1 MCLFF
6 SFIPTTVFVTIG
18 YFVLFSSQKA
28 EGRIQ
33 KFGHNLAIWIFFIAL
48 FFPICGAYVTINDL
62 CPFENKNLRIE
73 VELEQ

>member
-1 MCLFF
+1 MCFFF
-6 SFIPTTVFVTIG
+6 SFIPATVFITIG

-33 KFGHNLAIWIFFIAL
+33 KFGKFLAIWIFFIAL

-62 CPFENKNLRIE
+62 CPFENSNLRIE